1 MHVEKTVLSAIRL
14 AGLLSA
20 IAVLSACGGGSSG
33 SGGGEVTVTDIT
45 QLPVARKTLPDLA
58 RSAADFEGDHYAG
71 SDACASCHT
80 DPSMEI
86 STPIQGVTRN
96 VSIGTAWETSMM
108 ANATRDPYWHAVVA
122 AELDNF
128 PSLEDTI
135 NDKCI
140 VCHAPMAH
148 DMADKEGLDL
158 RLFDKVSE
166 VDDSVIQQGL
176 YSMTEQDEL
185 FNHAMDGV
193 SCSLCH
199 QMDGTNFGTEESMSG
214 GYEVVGS
221 VTGDVNDRPAYGQYA
236 DPEVGYMRQQVGFLA
251 LQGLHLS
258 TSESCATCH
267 NLNVHAVTEQGV
279 PLEGDGLFAE
289 QTVYTEWE
297 NSDYAVG
304 GSKEA
309 NCQSCHMPRI
319 DEDVVIAQGAAA
331 KRPDFA
337 EHTFLGANT
346 VVQDM
351 LMNFGDELGVKPG
364 LDFAGSIARNREFLK
379 TSADVTLTEGGV
391 LGGILSF
398 DVNIENKTGHRLP
411 AGYHSRRVYLHVQV
425 LDSSGEQVFESGKIR
440 PDGSIVGVSEDVN
453 PATWEQHHDVITS
466 ETQVQVYQ
474 AITGNSDNDRT
485 HSVLASSFYLKDN
498 RLLPS
503 GLDKNDILADNT
515 LPDTFGVFGKAM
527 TDDAD
532 FNNGRDT
539 VTYRVTVPKNDVYT
553 VSAELRYQP
562 ISYGHLLDLWTRGD
576 RLDPVDM
583 FRTIYDGTTLRD
595 EVIDTST
602 QIMQ

>member
-1 MHVEKTVLSAIRL
+1 MLHTLRIT
-14 AGLLSA
+14 GLLATFS
-20 IAVLSACGGGSSG
+20 VLSACGGGSSG
-33 SGGGEVTVTDIT
+33 DPGEEEVPITDIT
-45 QLPVARKTLPDLA
+45 HLPAARNILPELA
-58 RSAADFEGDHYAG
+58 RSEASFEGVHYSG
-71 SDACASCHT
+71 SDACSTCHN
-80 DPSMEI
+80 DPDMVV
-86 STPIQGVTRN
+86 STAVKDVTRD

-128 PSLEDTI
+128 PGLEDTI

-148 DMADKEGLDL
+148 DLAEKEGLDL

-166 VDDSVIQQGL
+166 VDGSVIQQGL
-176 YSMTEQDEL
+176 YSMTETDEL

-199 QMDGTNFGTEESMSG
+199 QMDGTNLGTEASMSG

-221 VTGDVNDRPAYGQYA
+221 VTGDNDDRPAYGQYA
-236 DPEVGYMRQQVGFLA
+236 DPEVGYMRQNAGFLA
-251 LQGLHLS
+251 QQGLHLS

-267 NLNVHAVTEQGV
+267 NLNVHAVSEEGLA
-279 PLEGDGLFAE
+279 LEGDAVFAE
-289 QTVYTEWE
+289 QAVYSEWE

-304 GSKEA
+304 GPKEA
-309 NCQSCHMPRI
+309 NCQSCHMPKL
-319 DEDVVIAQGAAA
+319 DEEVIIGQNAPG

-364 LDFAGSIARNREFLK
+364 MDFAGSIARNREFLK
-379 TSADVTLTEGGV
+379 TAATVTLTEGGV
-391 LGGILSF
+391 IDNTLSF
-398 DVNIENKTGHRLP
+398 DVNIENNTGHRLP
-411 AGYHSRRVYLHVQV
+411 SGYHSRRVYLHVQV

-440 PDGSIVGVSEDVN
+440 ADGSIVGVSEDVD
-453 PATWEQHHDVITS
+453 PATWEIHYQTITS

-474 AITGNSDNDRT
+474 AITGNSDGDRT

-498 RLLPS
+498 RLTPA
-503 GLDKNDILADNT
+503 GMDKNSIRDDNT
-515 LPDTFGVFGKAM
+515 LPDTFGVFGVAM
-527 TDDAD
+527 DDDSD
-532 FNNGRDT
+532 FNNGKDT
-539 VTYRVTVPKNDVYT
+539 VTYRVSVPGSDIYT

-562 ISYGHLLDLWTRGD
+562 ISYGHLLDLWTQSETVD
-576 RLDPVDM
+576 QVDM

-595 EVIDTST
+595 EVIDTSS